1 MLTMTIHH
9 GEEVQRQKL
18 PCDFLS
24 LRMSLYEMNLM
35 RSPEE
40 VSVRDVNAS
49 FESNDPIGQKF
60 ISLIRPT
67 DLLSDMDLAAHHLK
81 AAPVPIQ
88 DALRQEL
95 LSGKFETIEGIQ
107 IGRYQLLE
115 EMCGARQFYYFP
127 LACSVEDEDGEL
139 YETDEAL
146 TQYAEQ
152 IQDAIRQDQTR
163 DLDTMAMYFWCHD
176 PGLNDS
182 IHGKLL
188 TAVWSVQEMD
198 GSLYGRVEVTST
210 APLTPEESEAMKD
223 WICGQNSDGFGEGF
237 EQRPIETVNGDLYV
251 HFWSSD
257 PDYFIATE
265 EELDQELSAQTWG
278 CLGI

>member
-1 MLTMTIHH
+1 MITMTIHH
-9 GEEVQRQKL
+9 GEEVQRQEL

-40 VSVRDVNAS
+40 VSVRDVNGS
-49 FESNDPIGQKF
+49 FESDGPIGQKF
-60 ISLIRPT
+60 IQLIRPT
-67 DLLSDMDLAAHHLK
+67 DLLSDIDLAAHQLK
-81 AAPVPIQ
+81 AAPQAIQ
-88 DALRQEL
+88 EAMRQEL
-95 LSGKFETIEGIQ
+95 MDGAFETIDDIH
-107 IGRYQLLE
+107 IGRDRLLE

-139 YETDEAL
+139 YETDENL

-176 PGLNDS
+176 PEMSDS
-182 IHGKLL
+182 IKGKLL
-188 TAVWSVQEMD
+188 TAVWSIQEMD
-198 GSLYGRVEVTST
+198 GSLYGQVEVTST

-265 EELDQELSAQTWG
+265 KELDQELSAQTWG

>member
-35 RSPEE
+35 RAPEE

-49 FESNDPIGQKF
+49 FESDDPIGQKF

-67 DLLSDMDLAAHHLK
+67 DLLSDIDLATHQLK
-81 AAPVPIQ
+81 TAPVPIQ

-95 LSGKFETIEGIQ
+95 QNGNLETIDDIH
-107 IGRYQLLE
+107 IGRDRLLE

-139 YETDEAL
+139 YETDENL

-176 PGLNDS
+176 PKLDDS
-182 IHGKLL
+182 IKRKLL
-188 TAVWSVQEMD
+188 TAVWGIQEMD
-198 GSLYGRVEVTST
+198 GSLYGQVEVTST
-210 APLTPEESEAMKD
+210 VPLTPEESEAMKD

-251 HFWSSD
+251 HFWNSD

-278 CLGI
+278 GIKM